1 MKNVKDTTVGR
12 DIIIILD
19 QEGNENVKWCVVCP
33 HKIWGNWKSGLKK
46 LSTADDENKC
56 DKDLKTGLERC
67 SWPSSWVIYCSL
79 KLHQKSVEGGQEVR
93 ETERKGWGMENYTR
107 TRLKIRLNRSHGVM
121 NSDLKSTEKLKREV
135 QQEVSTDICKAR
147 WRLDGGLKL
156 SVSSDRI
163 YEHRIKHHVIPCSS
177 WQCSQKVY
185 RLFFC
190 LHIVC
195 PFTFADVSINAFTYF
210 PFSLQKRKHSK
221 SANLQRGN
229 SHSALV
235 KV

>member
-1 MKNVKDTTVGR
+1 MMRTNATKT
-12 DIIIILD
+12 
-19 QEGNENVKWCVVCP
+19 
-33 HKIWGNWKSGLKK
+33 WKQD
-46 LSTADDENKC
+46 LSDAAGT
-56 DKDLKTGLERC
+56 
-67 SWPSSWVIYCSL
+67 SSQVIYCSL
-79 KLHQKSVEGGQEVR
+79 KLQQKSVEGGQEVR
-93 ETERKGWGMENYTR
+93 ETERKGWSMQNYTR

-135 QQEVSTDICKAR
+135 QQRVSTDICKAR

-163 YEHRIKHHVIPCSS
+163 YKHRLKHHVIPCSP

-210 PFSLQKRKHSK
+210 PFF
-221 SANLQRGN
+221 
-229 SHSALV
+229 
-235 KV
+235 